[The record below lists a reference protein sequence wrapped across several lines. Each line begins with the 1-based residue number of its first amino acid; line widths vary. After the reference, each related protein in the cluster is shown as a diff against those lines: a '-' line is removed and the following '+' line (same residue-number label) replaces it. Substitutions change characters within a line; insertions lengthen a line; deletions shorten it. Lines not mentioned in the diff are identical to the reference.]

1 MGLRQGSANRA
12 NTRVRPKVWMLLV
25 ILLATLL
32 VSGCV
37 RSDLAI
43 EFRGQSGGQIVE
55 HIRLADQVTAISG
68 TTAKGWF
75 EQIEQRAKQLRGKTK
90 RLSNQE
96 IEVVIPFGNGAD
108 LEAKLNQFLNPPPPA
123 ATGKT
128 ANPPTLPLIQ
138 SQLDVRQQNFLL
150 VMRNR
155 LRYELDLRSLGV
167 QSPNGEVL
175 LSPNSLFEL
184 TFKLQTPWGARR
196 LDAFP
201 ANVTQAGNTLTW
213 TPQPG
218 ELNHLETAFW
228 YPSALGI
235 GAVLISLLAL
245 GGFYLKYRVLSPP
258 LVDAPQSKPVTSTN

>member
-1 MGLRQGSANRA
+1 
-12 NTRVRPKVWMLLV
+12 MLLV

-37 RSDLAI
+37 RSDLSI
-43 EFRGQSGGQIVE
+43 QFRGQSGGQFVE

-68 TTAKGWF
+68 TTTKEWF
-75 EQIEQRAKQLRGKTK
+75 EQIEQRAKQLRGRTK

-108 LEAKLNQFLNPPPPA
+108 LEAKLNQFLNPPEPQTTRTT
-123 ATGKT
+123 AT
-128 ANPPTLPLIQ
+128 PTLPLFQ
-138 SQLDVRQQNFLL
+138 SHLKVHQQNFLL

-155 LRYELDLRSLGV
+155 LHYELDLRSLGV
-167 QSPNGEVL
+167 QSSSGEVL

-201 ANVTQAGNTLTW
+201 ANITQTGKTLTW
-213 TPQPG
+213 APQPG
-218 ELNHLETAFW
+218 ELNHLDAAFW

-235 GAVLISLLAL
+235 GALLISLLAA
-245 GGFYLKYRVLSPP
+245 GGFYLKHRVLSPQ
-258 LVDAPQSKPVTSTN
+258 LVDTPQSS